1 MSLLG
6 EGRRTRLVDAITV
19 SLIIS
24 LVISTLCATQAVAET
39 IPEPLRSDISVRRVL
54 VTEHPAAVPTRIVKD
69 PRDSTLYYLK
79 QSGEIY
85 RVNLVAGTSA
95 LVASNADHGLRNTQ
109 GMAIGPD
116 GTIYLVGNRNL
127 AGSLTQGIIAKGVP
141 QGGSRV
147 WSILAQTVGYPKSNT
162 AYDHRMNGIVVNLRG
177 SFIYVNSG
185 SRTDHGEIQSAGGL
199 FPDVREVGL
208 TACILK
214 LPTSGQNIVLQND
227 RTWLKEHGYIY
238 AEGTRNTFD
247 MAFDADGRLF
257 GGENGPDRDTPEEL
271 NLLRPGGHYG
281 FPWNIGG
288 SSNPQQFPDYN
299 PNTDRLLNP
308 LFNAVKLGYYQ
319 NDPTFPP
326 APSIPMTGALRN
338 FGPDADSFRG
348 PNGVLRD
355 ASDRGSSITTF
366 TAHRSPLGL
375 VFDRDRLL
383 APEFRG
389 DGFILGWNAGD
400 PAGDSVAG
408 PFNDASQDM
417 LHLNIARTSSGYI
430 LHATRIVE
438 RFNNP
443 IDAEIIGNRIYV
455 LDYGGSQ
462 SIWEVTL
469 PN

>member
-1 MSLLG
+1 M
-6 EGRRTRLVDAITV
+6 
-19 SLIIS
+19 
-24 LVISTLCATQAVAET
+24 
-39 IPEPLRSDISVRRVL
+39 
-54 VTEHPAAVPTRIVKD
+54 
-69 PRDSTLYYLK
+69 
-79 QSGEIY
+79 
-85 RVNLVAGTSA
+85 
-95 LVASNADHGLRNTQ
+95 
-109 GMAIGPD
+109 
-116 GTIYLVGNRNL
+116 
-127 AGSLTQGIIAKGVP
+127 
-141 QGGSRV
+141 
-147 WSILAQTVGYPKSNT
+147 
-162 AYDHRMNGIVVNLRG
+162 
-177 SFIYVNSG
+177 
-185 SRTDHGEIQSAGGL
+185 
-199 FPDVREVGL
+199 GL

-238 AEGTRNTFD
+238 TEGTRDTFD

-366 TAHRSPLGL
+366 TAHRSPCVDGPLG
-375 VFDRDRLL
+375 
-383 APEFRG
+383 
-389 DGFILGWNAGD
+389 
-400 PAGDSVAG
+400 
-408 PFNDASQDM
+408 
-417 LHLNIARTSSGYI
+417 AR
-430 LHATRIVE
+430 VE
-438 RFNNP
+438 GEK
-443 IDAEIIGNRIYV
+443 I
-455 LDYGGSQ
+455 
-462 SIWEVTL
+462 
-469 PN
+469 